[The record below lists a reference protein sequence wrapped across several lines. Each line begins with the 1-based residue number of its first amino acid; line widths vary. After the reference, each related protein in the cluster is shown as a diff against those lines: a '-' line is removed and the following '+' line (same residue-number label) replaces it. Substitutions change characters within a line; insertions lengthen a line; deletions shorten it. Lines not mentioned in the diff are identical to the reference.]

1 MVGSCEVALWAYVH
15 FGLVCLHRFASVCH
29 PPVTSPWCTRLRVET
44 RGRVAP
50 SAARPVP
57 GASPSWGE
65 SRRLRG
71 LDHGGLADSEGSPGL
86 APSRG
91 PPGGPNQGRVGGAR
105 KAGSEKKSKRK
116 AQANAVFLSGI
127 SDASSVLKGRTSGG
141 PVLSVLSLLSGGPT
155 PDEWEVNRG
164 PPTSAAAHSGRQC
177 GVSTIMRLV

>member
-50 SAARPVP
+50 SAARPIP

-105 KAGSEKKSKRK
+105 KAESETRSKRK
-116 AQANAVFLSGI
+116 APARANFLRIFWNFCCLFSPQG
-127 SDASSVLKGRTSGG
+127 SRFGCG
-141 PVLSVLSLLSGGPT
+141 PVLSVRRAALLRVSARRLMGRLSL
-155 PDEWEVNRG
+155 
-164 PPTSAAAHSGRQC
+164 PPHTQA
-177 GVSTIMRLV
+177 VSVPGQVPH